1 MEVIRYAR
9 FLRRWWWFLAVG
21 LLLGAASSYAVSQ
34 LLTPAYRASATV
46 LVNETQVP
54 GTIAYNDILTSER
67 LTKTYRE
74 LIMKRPVLETVID
87 ELSLPFE
94 PEELAGMLDVE
105 VVRDTQ
111 LLQVSAESS
120 DPEEARLIANATA
133 EAFIIE
139 NTSSQLSRSGSV
151 SVVEAATT
159 PASPVRPNV
168 PLNTI
173 LGALAGL
180 IVAGGLAALLEYLDD
195 TVKSPEEVEAASGL
209 ATLGG
214 VARFHRPR
222 SPETGLVATRHR
234 HPVAEAYRMLRTNV
248 EFSTLE
254 KPAQTLLVTSANP
267 GEGKTT
273 TVANLALVLAQAGK
287 RVIAVDSDLR
297 RPALHRLLGVEN
309 GTGLTNLL
317 LSQDGEMNG
326 CVKDTAFE
334 NLRVLPSGPQPPNPS
349 ELLGSRRL
357 EAILQ
362 SLKQSADV
370 IVLDSPPALAV
381 ADASILAARVD
392 ATLLVVDSGR
402 TRAGS
407 LQRAKESLT
416 RSKTNLLGAV
426 LNKLTQRG
434 RDYYYYRYYYTD
446 SEGHK
451 TGRRSRRHHG
461 GASS

>member
-9 FLRRWWWFLAVG
+9 FLRRWWWFLVMG
-21 LLLGAASSYAVSQ
+21 LLLGGASSYAVSQ
-34 LLTPAYRASATV
+34 LLTPIYRASATV

-67 LTKTYRE
+67 LTGTYRE
-74 LIMKRPVLETVID
+74 LIKKRPVLDAVIV
-87 ELSLPFE
+87 ELALPFG
-94 PEELAGMLDVE
+94 PEQLAGMIDVG
-105 VVRDTQ
+105 VVSETQ
-111 LLQVSAESS
+111 LLRVSAESA
-120 DPEEARLIANATA
+120 DPEQARLIADAA
-133 EAFIIE
+133 AYAFIEE
-139 NTSSQLSRSGSV
+139 NTENQFSRPGSV

-159 PASPVRPNV
+159 PGSPVRPSV

-180 IVAGGLAALLEYLDD
+180 VLAGGLAALLEYLDD
-195 TVKSPEEVEAASGL
+195 TVKSPEDVEAAAGL

-214 VARFHRPR
+214 VARFHRPS
-222 SPETGLVATRHR
+222 SPEAGLVATRHR

-248 EFSTLE
+248 QFSTLE
-254 KPAQTLLVTSANP
+254 RPAQTLLVTSANP

-273 TVANLALVLAQAGK
+273 TVANLALVMAQAGK

-317 LSQDGEMNG
+317 LSQDGEMDG
-326 CVKDTAFE
+326 CVKATAFD
-334 NLRVLPSGPQPPNPS
+334 NLWVLPSGPQPPNPS

-357 EAILQ
+357 EAVLQ
-362 SLKQSADV
+362 SLKQSADI
-370 IVLDSPPALAV
+370 IVMDSPPALAV

-434 RDYYYYRYYYTD
+434 RDYSYYRYYYAD

-451 TGRRSRRHHG
+451 TSRRRRRQRE
-461 GASS
+461 GASL